1 MSAET
6 ARQEARRLPVWPI
19 EPRQKL
25 VNPYGRLWRIHT
37 AWAAGLA
44 PEQAKRRRRL
54 DAASARRLVYL
65 VETYW
70 ATWRWKPLPLAATIR
85 LSPAKAVTRRQLHH
99 ARGNLLTFSERL
111 RLVYEPRL

>member
-44 PEQAKRRRRL
+44 PEQAKSLFVESDQLDEVYSEVGERL
-54 DAASARRLVYL
+54 DGGQKARRCF
-65 VETYW
+65 
-70 ATWRWKPLPLAATIR
+70 
-85 LSPAKAVTRRQLHH
+85 
-99 ARGNLLTFSERL
+99 G
-111 RLVYEPRL
+111 